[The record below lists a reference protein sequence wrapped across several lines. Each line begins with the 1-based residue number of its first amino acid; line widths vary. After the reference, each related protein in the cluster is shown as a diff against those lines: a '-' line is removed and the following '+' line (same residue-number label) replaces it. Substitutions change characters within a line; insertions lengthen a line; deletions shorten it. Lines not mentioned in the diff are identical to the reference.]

1 MSASQQA
8 LQCITPLNNH
18 PSLPYLNGSPPAR
31 LQVSGNRLKQDDSA
45 QFTFCE
51 ETVFSSLGCVLICT
65 HTSIPDQCSYT
76 YMQITYI
83 HRYKGTHTSTY
94 AQCWD
99 FKREKEKL
107 ECNLENKWCQG
118 WRKKKKSSGW
128 ILLFHWV
135 LALPFSTH
143 FLSACSTSG
152 PGQDIGPCF

>member
-94 AQCWD
+94 AQCWGD
-99 FKREKEKL
+99 CKREKEKL

-118 WRKKKKSSGW
+118 WRKKKRVQAESCFFTEYW
-128 ILLFHWV
+128 LFRFPHI
-135 LALPFSTH
+135 F
-143 FLSACSTSG
+143 
-152 PGQDIGPCF
+152 